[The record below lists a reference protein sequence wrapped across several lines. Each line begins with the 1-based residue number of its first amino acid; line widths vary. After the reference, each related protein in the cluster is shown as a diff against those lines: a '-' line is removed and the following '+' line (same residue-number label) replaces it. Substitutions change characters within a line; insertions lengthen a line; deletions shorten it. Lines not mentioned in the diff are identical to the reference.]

1 MGMLWRG
8 EFSAIPEFEFAAP
21 RRLRLLHR
29 KLSTTPG
36 LFDRYAK
43 TITDDID
50 KEYIRKLSQEEAAA
64 LCRRP
69 HWFLP
74 HFVVCHPDKPN
85 RPRQVLD
92 CAAKVEGVS
101 LNCLVNSGPNNLSS
115 LLGVLMCYRA
125 HRIVVNADIEEMFPQ
140 FPVVER
146 NRDCLAFLWHVDP
159 AAEPDV
165 FIKLRH
171 VFRAKC
177 SPAIANHTVAVA
189 V

>member
-1 MGMLWRG
+1 MTIINASTLVIEKIVNEELEEDVSVALELRCLNDVDTMGIKPKRTQLSRQEDREQAVLDKATTWVDGRVVVGILWRG
-8 EFSAIPEFEFAAP
+8 EFSSIPESEFAAR

-74 HFVVCHPDKPN
+74 HFVVCHPDKPD
-85 RPRQVLD
+85 RPR
-92 CAAKVEGVS
+92 
-101 LNCLVNSGPNNLSS
+101 
-115 LLGVLMCYRA
+115 
-125 HRIVVNADIEEMFPQ
+125 
-140 FPVVER
+140 
-146 NRDCLAFLWHVDP
+146 
-159 AAEPDV
+159 
-165 FIKLRH
+165 
-171 VFRAKC
+171 
-177 SPAIANHTVAVA
+177 
-189 V
+189 